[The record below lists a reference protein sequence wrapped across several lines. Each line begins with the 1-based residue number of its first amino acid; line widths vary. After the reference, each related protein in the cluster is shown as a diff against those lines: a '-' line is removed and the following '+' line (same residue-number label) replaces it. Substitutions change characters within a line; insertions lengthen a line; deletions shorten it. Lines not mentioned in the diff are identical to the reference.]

1 MIKVGDRIGQ
11 KGKLIEITE
20 RNIVIEEMTD
30 RDRGIVVI
38 RVENGKQRVEL
49 NKVVKDKKQPYAPEQ
64 ADQPG
69 AAQE

>member
-30 RDRGIVVI
+30 RDREIVVI

-49 NKVVKDKKQPYAPEQ
+49 NKVVKDKKQPYAPEHAGQ
-64 ADQPG
+64 SG
-69 AAQE
+69 VAQK